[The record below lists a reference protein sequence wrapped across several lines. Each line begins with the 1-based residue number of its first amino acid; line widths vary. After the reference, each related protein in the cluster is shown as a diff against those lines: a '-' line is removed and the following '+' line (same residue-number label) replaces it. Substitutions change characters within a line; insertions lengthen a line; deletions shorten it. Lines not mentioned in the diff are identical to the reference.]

1 MLRRH
6 RTQQDLLRTFWMDL
20 GWGCIFY
27 RQSDKSQG
35 SLMSAGQMKHVP
47 ELGTGAGLMRS
58 FLIKVADGFHST
70 RREKDCE
77 GRSPIGMI
85 YSDHD
90 IEKWK
95 APSRR
100 TIQQHMGEC
109 FLLRG
114 FPGFKLPFTD
124 SLKPFRYFIN
134 PHMIYLADQTNAIR
148 SFSGSVR
155 RRIIGISQ
163 LSDPSVPPL
172 SSSPPPPPSP

>member
-58 FLIKVADGFHST
+58 FLIEVADGFHST

-100 TIQQHMGEC
+100 TIQQHMVNVS
-109 FLLRG
+109 
-114 FPGFKLPFTD
+114 FKGVSPALSYP
-124 SLKPFRYFIN
+124 
-134 PHMIYLADQTNAIR
+134 
-148 SFSGSVR
+148 
-155 RRIIGISQ
+155 SQ
-163 LSDPSVPPL
+163 ILSNLSDT
-172 SSSPPPPPSP
+172 SSIRT